1 MIWLGNVSYLENC
14 SPRRDVS
21 FREVVATKGSTE
33 NTLSNVISCSNECL
47 QLMSQL
53 SRMKLYFTFT
63 EIKKTLKVYLYNW
76 ELYKLSHDFGIIIDK
91 NCM

>member
-1 MIWLGNVSYLENC
+1 
-14 SPRRDVS
+14 
-21 FREVVATKGSTE
+21 
-33 NTLSNVISCSNECL
+33 
-47 QLMSQL
+47 MSQL

-63 EIKKTLKVYLYNW
+63 EIKKKLKVYLYNW